1 MSVDASATI
10 AAAQQSGGDSSL
22 FSTALGFLSG
32 LNKQDADDLDE
43 DDVQRKHD
51 QAYNQQGASN
61 MSANGL
67 GAAAALQAFK
77 KFTSGDQDAKK
88 AEQGGGDMMSKLVG
102 LAMGEAGSVR
112 GQHFI
117 ADCRCSTRLAEPP
130 LAPSRTLS
138 LVQDRRS

>member
-112 GQHFI
+112 GPTFH
-117 ADCRCSTRLAEPP
+117 C
-130 LAPSRTLS
+130 
-138 LVQDRRS
+138 